1 MFQELAK
8 EWNVELTS
16 EENKWL
22 TQKAIDLI
30 MSIRKPLSEDLE
42 GKMVVVKSGHSS
54 NVIGQ
59 VLKVNRA
66 SFIFQSDNFIG
77 EMPNWKFVKEL

>member
-1 MFQELAK
+1 MFKDLAK
-8 EWNVELTS
+8 EWNVELTN

-22 TQKAIDLI
+22 MQKAIDLI
-30 MSIRKPLSEDLE
+30 MSIKKPLSQDLE

-54 NVIGQ
+54 NIIGE

-77 EMPNWKFVKEL
+77 ELPNWKFVKEL